1 MHPVLAAGI
10 WPGVEQG
17 VAQRSV
23 LPPRALALV
32 PTAVSL
38 WRGWVS
44 GPECSAVGMW
54 GWATDGSYFPMA
66 TGVEHAHYGF
76 AGSRGWDMGKFSN
89 CRVILR
95 CCTSKTVPF
104 SELKFHYLL
113 TISPILAFTMHSSQ
127 ISCSFFFFNKAW
139 LRKCPLRQL

>member
-23 LPPRALALV
+23 LPPPALALV

-44 GPECSAVGMW
+44 GPDCSAVGMW
-54 GWATDGSYFPMA
+54 GGAQMGPIFPWPQEWNMLIMALQGAEEGTWASFQT
-66 TGVEHAHYGF
+66 
-76 AGSRGWDMGKFSN
+76 AG
-89 CRVILR
+89 
-95 CCTSKTVPF
+95 
-104 SELKFHYLL
+104 
-113 TISPILAFTMHSSQ
+113 
-127 ISCSFFFFNKAW
+127 
-139 LRKCPLRQL
+139 